1 MNSPCNAF
9 ARACPLVATLVTI
22 CPSSTIPHFCPTSVG
37 DHLPNSF
44 LGYLLDGEEENSLTS
59 HVEETWAL

>member
-9 ARACPLVATLVTI
+9 ARAHPLVATPITI
-22 CPSSTIPHFCPTSVG
+22 CPSSTIPYFCPMSLE

-59 HVEETWAL
+59 HVEETRVL